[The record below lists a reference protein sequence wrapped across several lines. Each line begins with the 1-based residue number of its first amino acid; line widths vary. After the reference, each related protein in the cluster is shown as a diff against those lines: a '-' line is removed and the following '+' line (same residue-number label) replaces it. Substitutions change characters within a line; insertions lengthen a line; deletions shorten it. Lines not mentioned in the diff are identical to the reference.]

1 MTCSCSRC
9 CTSSK
14 RYVMHVL
21 EFQTRGK
28 PHVHIAMRF
37 VGYEMDMPKAL
48 LQ

>member
-1 MTCSCSRC
+1 
-9 CTSSK
+9 
-14 RYVMHVL
+14 MHVI
-21 EFQTRGK
+21 EFQKRGK